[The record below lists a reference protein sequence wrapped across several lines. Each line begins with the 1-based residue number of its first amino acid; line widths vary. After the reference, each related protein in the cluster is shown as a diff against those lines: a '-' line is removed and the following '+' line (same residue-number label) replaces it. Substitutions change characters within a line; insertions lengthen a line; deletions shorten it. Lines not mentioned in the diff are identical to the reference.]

1 MRVLLVGGAGYVGGL
16 VLPTLTQRHVVR
28 VLDRRAPAHD
38 VDHVAGDATD
48 YATARR
54 AADGTDAVVHCAM
67 GGQDWDTP
75 RGARD
80 AFDVSVLSVHQTLRA
95 AHDAGVRHA
104 VYVSSLSVYR
114 NLHARRIT
122 EADPPDATDVY
133 GLTKRLG
140 EEVCRAACAEW
151 GMSVNMLRLA
161 YPTPDEVWPAW
172 AKAEPPVRRL
182 ADDGTPIDATAGT
195 DVALAILAALD
206 HRDGCEAFTITGD
219 RTAGLWSVDR
229 AQQVLGWT
237 PSFPRPDQS

>member
-1 MRVLLVGGAGYVGGL
+1 MDLE
-16 VLPTLTQRHVVR
+16 
-28 VLDRRAPAHD
+28 
-38 VDHVAGDATD
+38 
-48 YATARR
+48 
-54 AADGTDAVVHCAM
+54 
-67 GGQDWDTP
+67 DWDTAL
-75 RGARD
+75 GARD

-114 NLHARRIT
+114 DLHARRIT
-122 EADPPDATDVY
+122 EADPTDATDVY

-161 YPTPDEVWPAW
+161 YPTPDDAWPVW
-172 AKAEPPVRRL
+172 AKAEPPVRRR

-195 DVALAILAALD
+195 DVARAILAALD
-206 HRDGCEAFTITGD
+206 HRDGCQAFIITGD
-219 RTAGLWSVDR
+219 RTAGLWSVEKAR
-229 AQQVLGWT
+229 RVLGWA